1 MELNRFYV
9 IFRLLSVSFFVSAQ
23 SSDIAFIHSI
33 EKKADS
39 LISLM
44 SLEEKS
50 SQMVHSSRELFSYG
64 ISEYNW
70 WNEALHG
77 VARAG
82 KATVFPQA
90 IALAATF
97 DPDLIER
104 TANAISDEARAKYNL
119 FQKRGIKGQYSGL
132 TFWSPNVN
140 IFRDPRWGRG
150 QETYGEDPFLTGQIG
165 SAFVRGLQ
173 EIGRA
178 HV

>member
-1 MELNRFYV
+1 MERNRFYV
-9 IFRLLSVSFFVSAQ
+9 IFCLFSVSFFVSAQ
-23 SSDIAFIHSI
+23 SIDIAFIQSI

-50 SQMVHSSRELFSYG
+50 SQMLHSSRELFSYG

-90 IALAATF
+90 IALAVH
-97 DPDLIER
+97 PSLR
-104 TANAISDEARAKYNL
+104 TAALKLYSPSHLSLSLSLPFSDSTPHALCHDCESER
-119 FQKRGIKGQYSGL
+119 
-132 TFWSPNVN
+132 
-140 IFRDPRWGRG
+140 
-150 QETYGEDPFLTGQIG
+150 
-165 SAFVRGLQ
+165 
-173 EIGRA
+173 
-178 HV
+178 